1 MEQQT
6 IILPGHYESVTSAN
20 NTDSNSVREI
30 IRIIGMDS
38 NGYWV
43 SEDNK
48 RYTESDLQHNWVAL
62 DTSISQTSMDSH
74 LFRGF
79 KPSVDFPLDGDE
91 DENEEYSITYE
102 PEVVKIEKTVQ
113 PSKFDELGFLLSKAS
128 IESLNKSSLENLGIE
143 SYKPSKITL
152 TLDFE
157 IPYDLSKVRQIIE
170 LFNLKP
176 NEVVNYLFETI
187 DYPDA
192 IIKQQLKQLISG
204 KSEGFFNF

>member
-20 NTDSNSVREI
+20 NTDPNSVREI

-74 LFRGF
+74 LFKGF
-79 KPSVDFPLDGDE
+79 KPSVDFPLDGDGE
-91 DENEEYSITYE
+91 DYEDLVEPNE
-102 PEVVKIEKTVQ
+102 PEIVKTVQ

>member
-30 IRIIGMDS
+30 IRIIGMDR

-74 LFRGF
+74 LFKGF
-79 KPSVDFPLDGDE
+79 KPSVDFPLDGDGE
-91 DENEEYSITYE
+91 DYEDLVEPNE
-102 PEVVKIEKTVQ
+102 PEIVKTVQ